1 MDAPCA
7 ISELMR
13 FERITVAECHEGSQ
27 LPTAPAVYAWQLSPL
42 SDPFVLSSADKLYET
57 IDRLVHSPIL
67 TIDAA
72 TLAPRRGESRSV
84 RRGFIEF
91 DRIRFGAN
99 SPTEA
104 ERNELRELAA
114 SPAGRMQLSSY
125 LEAASEFAPILYVGQ
140 TDNLRLRV
148 QKHLAEGSALRTRV
162 ERCGLSIDDLSL
174 RFINLTGMN
183 AKSRRLIE
191 RLLTHFCLA
200 PLTVKAG

>member
-1 MDAPCA
+1 
-7 ISELMR
+7 
-13 FERITVAECHEGSQ
+13 
-27 LPTAPAVYAWQLSPL
+27 
-42 SDPFVLSSADKLYET
+42 
-57 IDRLVHSPIL
+57 
-67 TIDAA
+67 
-72 TLAPRRGESRSV
+72 
-84 RRGFIEF
+84 
-91 DRIRFGAN
+91 
-99 SPTEA
+99 
-104 ERNELRELAA
+104 
-114 SPAGRMQLSSY
+114 MQLSSY

-148 QKHLAEGSALRTRV
+148 QKHLAEGSALRTRI